1 MLTIATERESNVAN
15 YTDSIEKLIESLI
28 KLPGIGRRSAERIV
42 NYILGVS
49 KDEIKNLSDAINK
62 VKENVRFC
70 KVCNN
75 LSEQDLCKICNDL
88 RRQKDVICIVEKASD
103 VTAIEKAGIFS
114 GVYHVL
120 LGSIAPLEGRGP
132 SDLKIEGLLER
143 IRQNHIKEVIIATD
157 ADTEGETTAM
167 YLTKIIKPLGVSLSR
182 IGLGLPVG
190 SNLEYADAT
199 TISKSIESRRTI

>member
-1 MLTIATERESNVAN
+1 MAN
-15 YTDSIEKLIESLI
+15 YTDSIDKLIESLVR
-28 KLPGIGRRSAERIV
+28 LPGIGRRSAERIA
-42 NYILGVS
+42 NYILSAS

-75 LSEQDLCKICNDL
+75 LSEQDLCKICDDA
-88 RRQKDVICIVEKASD
+88 RRQKDVICIVEKTSD
-103 VTAIEKAGIFS
+103 VTAVEKAGNFS

-132 SDLKIEGLLER
+132 SDLKIEGLLQR

-167 YLTKIIKPLGVSLSR
+167 YLTKIIKPLGVSVSR

-199 TISKSIESRRTI
+199 TISKSLESRRII

>member
-1 MLTIATERESNVAN
+1 MAN

-42 NYILGVS
+42 AYILNVS
-49 KDEIKNLSDAINK
+49 KDEIKILSDSISK

-75 LSEQDLCKICNDL
+75 LSEEELCKICQDA
-88 RRQKDVICIVEKASD
+88 RRSRDIVCIVEKPSD
-103 VTAIEKAGIFS
+103 VAAVEKTGNFH

-120 LGSIAPLEGRGP
+120 MGSISPLEGKGP
-132 SDLKIEGLLER
+132 GDLKIDSLLQR
-143 IRQNHIKEVIIATD
+143 IKQNNIKEVILATD

-167 YLTKIIKPLGVSLSR
+167 YLTKLIKPLGVNLSR

-190 SNLEYADAT
+190 SNLEYADST
-199 TISKSIESRRTI
+199 TISKALESRRSI